1 MDKIVIKGLRV
12 FAYHGVNPEEKEN
25 GQTFELDI
33 TLHTDLSRAGMTD
46 DLNDTIN
53 YASVA
58 KLASAVMLQEKN
70 DLIERAAA
78 RVADAI
84 LENYPTE
91 AVTVLLKKPEAPMK
105 ADFDFVGVEITRTRE
120 GMA

>member
-25 GQTFELDI
+25 EQTFELDI

>member
-1 MDKIVIKGLRV
+1 VDKIVIKGLRV

>member
-1 MDKIVIKGLRV
+1 MDKILIRGLRV

-33 TLHTDLSRAGMTD
+33 TLTVDLTSAGKTD
-46 DLNDTIN
+46 DLNDTVN
-53 YASVA
+53 YAKVS
-58 KLASAVMLQEKN
+58 KLAVSVMQAEKN
-70 DLIERAAA
+70 DLIERAAT
-78 RVADAI
+78 RVAEAI
-84 LENYPTE
+84 LGSYPVQ

-120 GMA
+120 GGI

>member
-1 MDKIVIKGLRV
+1 VDKIVIKGLRV

-91 AVTVLLKKPEAPMK
+91 AVTVLLKKPETPMK

>member
-58 KLASAVMLQEKN
+58 KLASAVMLQEKT
-70 DLIERAAA
+70 I
-78 RVADAI
+78 
-84 LENYPTE
+84 
-91 AVTVLLKKPEAPMK
+91 
-105 ADFDFVGVEITRTRE
+105 
-120 GMA
+120 

>member
-84 LENYPTE
+84 LEKYPTE

>member
-33 TLHTDLSRAGMTD
+33 TLHTDLLRAGMTD

>member
-1 MDKIVIKGLRV
+1 VDKIVIKGLRV

-33 TLHTDLSRAGMTD
+33 TLHTDLLRAGMTD